1 MMNCSKEI
9 RSFHDDRVKLSE
21 DVRKKLSD
29 QAEANE
35 RRLKDGLKEAD
46 EPSPS
51 HFVLQ
56 GSYAMRTTVQHP
68 ENDYDIDDGVVF
80 TKESLKGKQGADKT
94 ALDARKMVCDAL
106 ERNSDSFKKK
116 PEVRE
121 NCVRVFYKEGHHV
134 DVPVYRM
141 ENPDADGTLYEIAS
155 ADWKK
160 SNPEAVTD
168 WFQNQL
174 KSKHSSQETPGE
186 HQMRRMV
193 RLLKKFATSRPSW
206 NMPSGFILTVLT
218 NARYYSYN
226 ERDDQ
231 AFYDLLKSIKA
242 RLDGSLVVQHPVL
255 SEPITKTNEDACM
268 KELKERLE
276 WAISELD
283 ITQTTDSK
291 RKALKAWRRVFDTDY
306 FDDQIDES
314 SAKCSLVVANEQPT
328 APVQKA
334 GGGRFG

>member
-1 MMNCSKEI
+1 MIDCSKDI
-9 RSFHDDRVKLSE
+9 KNFHDDRVKLPE

-35 RRLKDGLKEAD
+35 RRLKDGLKEAE

-80 TKESLKGKQGADKT
+80 TKASLKGRQGADKT

-106 ERNSDSFKKK
+106 YDDAFKKK
-116 PEVRE
+116 PEVRD
-121 NCVRVFYKEGHHV
+121 NCVRVFYNEGHHV
-134 DVPVYRM
+134 DVPVYRV
-141 ENPDADGTLYEIAS
+141 ENPDSESTLYELAS

-160 SNPEAVTD
+160 SNPEAVTE
-168 WFQNQL
+168 WFQKQL
-174 KSKHSSQETPGE
+174 NVKHSSQEKPGH

-193 RLLKKFATSRPSW
+193 RLLKKFAISRASW
-206 NMPSGFILTVLT
+206 NMPSGFVLTVLT
-218 NARYYSYN
+218 DERYWNYDQ
-226 ERDDQ
+226 RDDQ
-231 AFYDLLKSIKA
+231 AFYNLIKSIKS

-255 SEPITKTNEDACM
+255 PETLTKTNEDACM
-268 KELKERLE
+268 KELRERLE
-276 WAISELD
+276 WAISELE

-291 RKALKAWRRVFDTDY
+291 KQALKAWRRVFDTDY

-314 SAKCSLVVANEQPT
+314 SSKCSLVITNDEPT

>member
-1 MMNCSKEI
+1 MIDCSGEI
-9 RSFHDDRVKLSE
+9 KNFHDDRVKLPE

-35 RRLKDGLKEAD
+35 RRLKDGLKEAE

-51 HFVLQ
+51 HFVIQ

-68 ENDYDIDDGVVF
+68 DNDYDIDDGVVF

-106 ERNSDSFKKK
+106 YDDAFKKK
-116 PEVRE
+116 PEVRD
-121 NCVRVFYKEGHHV
+121 NCVRISYNEGHHV

-141 ENPDADGTLYEIAS
+141 ENPESDSTLYELAS
-155 ADWKK
+155 ANWKK
-160 SNPEAVTD
+160 SNPEAVTE

-174 KSKHSSQETPGE
+174 KTKHSSQENDGH
-186 HQMRRMV
+186 HQMRRMI
-193 RLLKKFATSRPSW
+193 RLLKKFAMSRTSW
-206 NMPSGFILTVLT
+206 NTPSGFILTVLT
-218 NARYYSYN
+218 DERYWTYDD
-226 ERDDQ
+226 RDDR
-231 AFYDLLKSIKA
+231 AFYSLIKSIKS

-255 SEPITKTNEDACM
+255 AETLTKTTEDANM
-268 KELKERLE
+268 EELRERLE
-276 WAISELD
+276 WAISELE

-291 RKALKAWRRVFDTDY
+291 RQGLKAWRKVFDTDY

-314 SAKCSLVVANEQPT
+314 NARCSLVIASEEPT